1 MQLET
6 KRLLLRE
13 MTAETRTGMKRF
25 YYGRTQT
32 GIRGAMASLF
42 VFFVV
47 LLLFLAGLDSASDKA
62 KREQKASLETSV
74 WRSITQYY
82 AIEGRYPESLDV
94 LKEEYGLQTDYEEFF
109 VDYQVFGANLMPDVT
124 VLERT

>member
-1 MQLET
+1 
-6 KRLLLRE
+6 
-13 MTAETRTGMKRF
+13 MKRF

-32 GIRGAMASLF
+32 GIRGAMASLI

-62 KREQKASLETSV
+62 KREQRASLETSV